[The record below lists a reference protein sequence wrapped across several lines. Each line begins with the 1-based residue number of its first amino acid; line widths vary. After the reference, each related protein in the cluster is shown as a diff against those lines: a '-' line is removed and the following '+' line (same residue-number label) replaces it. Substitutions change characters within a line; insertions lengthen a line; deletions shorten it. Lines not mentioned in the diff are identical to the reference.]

1 MASSSHHRSHH
12 SGSRRSHGSSS
23 RSGSGRSH
31 HRSNKNRR
39 AKRRRRI
46 VLWSVVGACTL
57 LLLVV
62 AWVGI
67 RAFIAKG
74 ELETAVP
81 LAKTTQNQIISGDA
95 AAAQASADELAG
107 HAASAASL
115 TSDPIWRGAEF
126 LPLIGPNLEVMRVV
140 AASVDRI
147 ARDAVVPLATSAG
160 TIDIAAFAP
169 AGGAVNLQPLVDMQ
183 PAVSGAR
190 VAFDG
195 ASSALAAG
203 SVADAAVI
211 GPLADA
217 RDELTAMV
225 VETGATVAGLDRAAR
240 LLPAMLGANG
250 PRDTLL
256 LFQNNA
262 ELRSTGGVSGA
273 LAQVHAEGGAIAMAR
288 QASSS
293 DFPKYTPP
301 VVQLPIETRAL
312 WGDNTAS
319 YIQDVNFTPQFPLAA
334 TIAREMW
341 KRKFGTE
348 VQSVVAVDPVMLS
361 YLLRATGP
369 ITLGTGEVLTSENAV
384 PFLLQEVYAR
394 YAVDEQDAIFAEVA
408 ATVFSALT
416 AGGVEPKALIEALA
430 QAGAERRILVWNADV
445 AEQAI
450 LADTTLAGGLPLSD
464 ADRQTFGVYLN
475 DMTGSKMDSYLGVE
489 LEAGSVTCRNDG
501 LPNYEIVV
509 RLTNTAP
516 GDAAMS
522 LPTYVTGGGQFGTPP
537 GVIAT
542 SVHVYS
548 AQGTYNLGVMLN
560 GEPTAYH
567 PTSDAGYTLSKIV
580 ARLAPGESA
589 EYRFGFLGGE
599 AGEKKPVIE
608 STPLVYKLETS
619 RVALTCESA
628 LW

>member
-1 MASSSHHRSHH
+1 M
-12 SGSRRSHGSSS
+12 
-23 RSGSGRSH
+23 
-31 HRSNKNRR
+31 
-39 AKRRRRI
+39 
-46 VLWSVVGACTL
+46 
-57 LLLVV
+57 
-62 AWVGI
+62 
-67 RAFIAKG
+67 
-74 ELETAVP
+74 P
-81 LAKTTQNQIISGDA
+81 LARTTQAQIVAGEVG
-95 AAAQASADELAG
+95 AAQAAAEELAV
-107 HAASAASL
+107 HAATAASL
-115 TSDPIWRGAEF
+115 TSDPIWRGAEL
-126 LPLIGPNLEVMRVV
+126 LPLVGPNLEVMRVV

-147 ARDAVVPLATSAG
+147 AREAVVPLATSAG
-160 TIDIAAFAP
+160 TIDVAAFAP
-169 AGGAVNLQPLVDMQ
+169 SGGAVNLQPLVDMQ
-183 PAVSGAR
+183 PVVHEAR

-195 ASSALAAG
+195 ASAALTADA
-203 SVADAAVI
+203 VADAPVI

-225 VETGATVAGLDRAAR
+225 VETGATIGGLDRAAR

-273 LAQVHAEGGAIAMAR
+273 LAQLHAEGGAVALAR

-341 KRKFGTE
+341 KLKFGTE

-369 ITLGTGEVLTSENAV
+369 VTLGSGDVLTSENAV

-408 ATVFSALT
+408 ATVFAALT
-416 AGGVEPKALIEALA
+416 AGGVEPKPLIEALA

-445 AEQAI
+445 EEQAI
-450 LADTTLAGGLPLSD
+450 LADTTLAGGLPVSD
-464 ADRQTFGVYLN
+464 GDRQAFGVYLN
-475 DMTGSKMDSYLGVE
+475 DMTGSKMDPYLGVE
-489 LEAGSVTCRNDG
+489 LETGSVTCRNDG

-516 GDAAMS
+516 ADAATS
-522 LPTYVTGGGQFGTPP
+522 LPAYVTGGGRFGTPP
-537 GVIAT
+537 GEITT
-542 SVHVYS
+542 SLHVYS
-548 AQGTYNLGVMLN
+548 AQGTYNLGVELD

-567 PTSDAGYTLSKIV
+567 PTSDAGYTLSKVI
-580 ARLAPGESA
+580 ARLGPGQSA
-589 EYRFGFLGGE
+589 EYRFGFLGGA
-599 AGEKKPVIE
+599 AGEKTPVIE
-608 STPLVYKLETS
+608 ATPIVYTPVTS
-619 RVALTCESA
+619 GVALSCESA
-628 LW
+628 VW